1 MSAILKFKSLL
12 GPINELGKRT
22 TGFFVPIAQDLFGN
36 PGTTGPKTN
45 DQANGSFLGLRDQK
59 PKKYNP

>member
-1 MSAILKFKSLL
+1 MSILNLKSLL
-12 GPINELGKRT
+12 GPINAIGKKT
-22 TGFFVPIAQDLFGN
+22 TGFFVPVAQDLFGN

-45 DQANGSFLGLRDQK
+45 DQSKSSILGLRNRT